1 MNDNPAAATRTARSS
16 LAELVKLVGLPE
28 AAADSVEI
36 TGGDPVFPT
45 RYRPVVP
52 GAVAMA
58 AAGLAAAELWQLK
71 TGRKQ
76 RVRIDARAAAA
87 ALRSTRYLK
96 INGKRPE
103 EDAEK
108 ITGFYELRDGRWMY
122 LHCNFWN
129 LRDRGGEVGRPGARE
144 RLVRGRRMRQLRPQR
159 GGMAR
164 LAADAGRLAPAAPR
178 DREDRRC
185 AAASAARR

>member
-1 MNDNPAAATRTARSS
+1 
-16 LAELVKLVGLPE
+16 
-28 AAADSVEI
+28 
-36 TGGDPVFPT
+36 
-45 RYRPVVP
+45 
-52 GAVAMA
+52 MA

-71 TGRKQ
+71 TGRRQ

-129 LRDRGGEVGRPGARE
+129 LRDRNLAILGVPMDRNAVAKAVAKWDGLELESALFDAAVWQ
-144 RLVRGRRMRQLRPQR
+144 LVRSEEEWHALPQMQAVR
-159 GGMAR
+159 VCR
-164 LAADAGRLAPAAPR
+164 LK
-178 DREDRRC
+178 
-185 AAASAARR
+185 S